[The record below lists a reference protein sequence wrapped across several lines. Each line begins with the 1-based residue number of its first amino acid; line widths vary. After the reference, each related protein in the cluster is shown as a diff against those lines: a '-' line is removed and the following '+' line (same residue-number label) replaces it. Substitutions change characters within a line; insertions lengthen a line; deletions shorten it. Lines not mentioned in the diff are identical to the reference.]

1 MREKRGSLTYYE
13 FQLPFNNDAQDL
25 VNKRPGISQ
34 FFDGFLIDVCL
45 SCCVL
50 QIIRSCVD
58 LAKDVPV
65 VFYNVILILLL
76 ILIRHVQLFIYS

>member
-1 MREKRGSLTYYE
+1 M
-13 FQLPFNNDAQDL
+13 
-25 VNKRPGISQ
+25 
-34 FFDGFLIDVCL
+34 DVSL

-65 VFYNVILILLL
+65 VFYNV
-76 ILIRHVQLFIYS
+76 QLFIYSKFLIASESHI